1 MSRDFRLSMGL
12 DFRDNASR
20 DMARVLRDGV
30 KQAADAT
37 RATKRQGEEQKKAA
51 TDATQAEK
59 QHAETRRRDS
69 QENISTSR
77 RQVEEYRRSA
87 RAREIL
93 TVRSEQAIQREID
106 RTVAAYNRLSRSGTL
121 TAREQS
127 RAYAAMK
134 NQVAALN
141 GEMGN
146 LTRLERV
153 RMAGGQIGA
162 IAGGLTAA
170 ALPFVAPV
178 RNQMAYEHSQA
189 NLANTAFYQQDA
201 EGRLAR
207 LPELNAL
214 IHDAIVQG
222 GGTKDNAQAATGRL
236 LNTFSIDEVKER
248 LPFLQQVSSGTG
260 VSGETLGDIANA
272 LRRHLGIDSAA
283 DLKRAVNMMVASG
296 QAGGVELADIARIM
310 PGQLEQA
317 GRAGLHGLDGLAQL
331 LSADQV
337 SLTTSGN
344 VDEAGAQV
352 NALLQ
357 RIYGNRA
364 EMAAQRIKINGK
376 GIDLHGTL
384 AQAQL
389 HGMSPLDALVGLS
402 DRIIDKDP
410 RIRALR
416 KKLNSGKLSDSEAAS
431 TRDALQT
438 MENDWLTKLLGD
450 PFSVRAMTA
459 LRNQRQARA
468 DNLALTQRQ
477 RDLPDGQ
484 GAAEVN
490 FQTISGTSDFKTDQ
504 AKSLRELSQMDA
516 MKPVADAAGKF
527 AGVVS
532 EFNEKFPGLSQAA
545 ESASLAIQSMT
556 AAAVTFAGLKLLLGN
571 KIPGIPGMPKTPG
584 SPEMPKGSGLR
595 GLGLSGL
602 LKAPWMLLEGYV
614 YGKGAEDF
622 PLVQIESGKEKRQRV
637 EEKYG
642 PTPDAIKNVVE
653 SPGLSDV
660 FDEWRGWWHNLT
672 GDKEKDA
679 IPPRAVPQPAARNDV
694 VMPDQV
700 PGIFPR
706 RDSTNAPAD
715 AGTSPSR
722 NRANVTDSASANDP
736 LRPLE
741 VHNNFY
747 LDSQLIAEKVNE
759 INGYDALRSTGGDF

>member
-12 DFRDNASR
+12 DFKDNASR

-30 KQAADAT
+30 KQATDAT
-37 RATKRQGEEQKKAA
+37 RAAGRQGDAQKKAA

-59 QHAETRRRDS
+59 QHAETQRKDS
-69 QENISTSR
+69 RENISASR

-87 RAREIL
+87 RARETLAI
-93 TVRSEQAIQREID
+93 RSEHAIQREID
-106 RTVAAYNRLSRSGTL
+106 RTTAAYNRLSRSGTM

-127 RAYAAMK
+127 RAYTAMK
-134 NQVAALN
+134 NKVAALN

-162 IAGGLTAA
+162 VAGGITAA

-201 EGRLAR
+201 PGRLAR

-236 LNTFSIDEVKER
+236 LNTFSFDEIKTR

-260 VSGETLGDIANA
+260 VSGETLGDISNA
-272 LRRHLGIDSAA
+272 LRRHLGVDSAE
-283 DLKRAVNMMVASG
+283 DLKRAINMMVASG
-296 QAGGVELADIARIM
+296 QAGGVELADIARIL

-317 GRAGLHGLDGLAQL
+317 GRAGLRGLDGLAQL

-337 SLTTSGN
+337 SLTTSGS

-364 EMAAQRIKINGK
+364 EMAAGRIKIGGK

-389 HGMSPLDALVGLS
+389 HGMSAFDALVGLS
-402 DRIIDKDP
+402 DRIIDSDP
-410 RIRALR
+410 KIRSLR
-416 KKLNSGKLSDSEAAS
+416 KKLNSGKLSESEAAN

-450 PFSVRAMTA
+450 PYSVRALTS

-527 AGVVS
+527 ADVVA
-532 EFNEKFPGLSQAA
+532 EFNQKFPGLSQAA

-556 AAAVTFAGLKLLLGN
+556 AAAVTFAGLKLLFGN
-571 KIPGIPGMPKTPG
+571 KIPGIPGMPKSPG
-584 SPEMPKGSGLR
+584 TPEMPGGLK
-595 GLGLSGL
+595 GLGLSTL
-602 LKAPWMLLEGYV
+602 LRAPVMLLEGYV
-614 YGKGAEDF
+614 YEKGAEDF
-622 PLVQIESGKEKRQRV
+622 PLVQFESGKEKRQRV

-642 PTPDAIKNVVE
+642 PTPDEIKNVVE

-660 FDEWRGWWHNLT
+660 FDEWRGWWHKLT
-672 GDKEKDA
+672 DDKDDA
-679 IPPRAVPQPAARNDV
+679 IPPRAVPRPVAGQDIIQPG
-694 VMPDQV
+694 QV
-700 PGIFPR
+700 PG
-706 RDSTNAPAD
+706 
-715 AGTSPSR
+715 
-722 NRANVTDSASANDP
+722 VTLGRSASDTAADISANNAD
-736 LRPLE
+736 RPLE
-741 VHNNFY
+741 VHTHLH
-747 LDSQLIAEKVNE
+747 LDGREIAETVNE
-759 INGYDALRSTGGDF
+759 YNGYDVLRSTGGGF

>member
-12 DFRDNASR
+12 DFKDNASR

-30 KQAADAT
+30 KQVTDAT
-37 RATKRQGEEQKKAA
+37 RAAERQGEAQKKAA
-51 TDATQAEK
+51 TDATQSEK
-59 QHAETRRRDS
+59 QHAETLRKDGR
-69 QENISTSR
+69 ENINTSR

-87 RAREIL
+87 RARETLSI
-93 TVRSEQAIQREID
+93 RSERAIQREID
-106 RTVAAYNRLSRSGTL
+106 RTIAAYNRLSRSGTL

-127 RAYAAMK
+127 RAYTAMK

-153 RMAGGQIGA
+153 RTAGSQIGA
-162 IAGGLTAA
+162 IAGGMTAA

-189 NLANTAFYQQDA
+189 AFANSAFYQLDA
-201 EGRLAR
+201 EGRLSH
-207 LPELNAL
+207 LPELNAM
-214 IHDAIVQG
+214 IRNAIEQG
-222 GGTKDNAQAATGRL
+222 GGTKDNAQAAAGRL
-236 LNTFSIDEVKER
+236 INTFSIDEVKER

-260 VSGETLGDIANA
+260 VSGETMGDISNA
-272 LRRHLGIDSAA
+272 LRRHLGVDSTD
-283 DLKRAVNMMVASG
+283 DLKRAINMMVASG
-296 QAGGVELADIARIM
+296 QSGGVELADIARIL

-317 GRAGLHGLDGLAQL
+317 GRAGLRGLDGLAQL

-337 SLTTSGN
+337 SITSSGS

-352 NALLQ
+352 SALLQ

-364 EMAAQRIKINGK
+364 EMAAQRIKIDGK

-389 HGMSPLDALVGLS
+389 HGMSSLDALVALS

-410 RIRALR
+410 KIRALR
-416 KKLNSGKLSDSEAAS
+416 KKLNSGNLSENEAAS

-450 PFSVRAMTA
+450 PLSVRAMTA
-459 LRNQRQARA
+459 LRNQRQSRA
-468 DNLALTQRQ
+468 DNLTVTQRQ

-527 AGVVS
+527 ADVVS
-532 EFNEKFPGLSQAA
+532 EFNQKFPGLSQAA

-556 AAAVTFAGLKLLLGN
+556 AAAVTFAGLKLLFGN
-571 KIPGIPGMPKTPG
+571 KMPGIPGMPKTPG

-595 GLGLSGL
+595 GPGLSGL
-602 LKAPWMLLEGYV
+602 LRAPWMLLEGYV
-614 YGKGAEDF
+614 YEKGAENF
-622 PLVQIESGKEKRQRV
+622 PLVQLESGKEKRQRV

-660 FDEWRGWWHNLT
+660 FDEWRGWWHKLT
-672 GDKEKDA
+672 GSKEKDA
-679 IPPRAVPQPAARNDV
+679 IPSRAVPRPAARNDV

-700 PGIFPR
+700 PGV
-706 RDSTNAPAD
+706 N
-715 AGTSPSR
+715 TSRSATTSATDTSA
-722 NRANVTDSASANDP
+722 ANSS
-736 LRPLE
+736 RPLE
-741 VHNNFY
+741 VHTHLH
-747 LDSQLIAEKVNE
+747 LDGREIAETVNE
-759 INGYDALRSTGGDF
+759 YNGYDVLRSTGGGF